1 MRMLVTQKE
10 YARRRR
16 CTPQYI
22 NKLVHTGKIVL
33 VNGRVDVKKADAAL
47 QAWQRHGRSKP
58 GKSISA
64 ISHRSPRASR
74 AEPRR
79 SAEKKQKSATRSLTE
94 ARAEREH
101 YAALAAKLDYEKATG
116 ELLPRDQVLEAE
128 RRKNANIRTRF
139 RRLARSLAPVLAQT
153 SSPGEVERV
162 LLEEIDYQLRELASD
177 PLGLAVEV
185 PVVQAPAEII
195 QPPAAPAEER
205 PQA

>member
-64 ISHRSPRASR
+64 IAKAKPHRSPKPAQT
-74 AEPRR
+74 AK
-79 SAEKKQKSATRSLTE
+79 AKSATRSLTE

-205 PQA
+205 ANA